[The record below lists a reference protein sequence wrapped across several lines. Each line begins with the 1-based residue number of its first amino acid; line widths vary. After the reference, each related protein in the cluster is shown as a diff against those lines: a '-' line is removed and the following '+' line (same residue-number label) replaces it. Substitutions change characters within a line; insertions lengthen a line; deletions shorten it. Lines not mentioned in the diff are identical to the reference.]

1 MFADTANLNK
11 AAEHFALLEL
21 NGIGPKRLE
30 RLYSQLGEAQTVFE
44 FLTEH
49 HPETGA
55 NDSEFATRVREIGFE
70 IAEAAQVGIDCI
82 PMDEAHYP
90 GNLRFSSYQPRYLF
104 GYGTLNIDTGSSVAV
119 IGTSSASDEGRGR
132 VRDLIHELAMG
143 RDVSVISGLA
153 RGIDTAAHV
162 AALHEGIPTVAV
174 VGTGLR
180 NVYPP
185 ENRDLLLQITKKSA
199 VYSQFLPSFSG
210 AKWSFPERNKVM
222 AGIAQAT
229 VVMESRTGSG
239 SLLQARSSL
248 KDGRPV
254 FIHSSNCSD
263 ESNMEWIAEL
273 VAKGAVIFEHFEDI
287 KPKLW
292 TMPVGDEFLF

>member
-1 MFADTANLNK
+1 MFADTANLNE
-11 AAEHFALLEL
+11 AAEYFALLEL
-21 NGIGPKRLE
+21 DGVGPKRLE
-30 RLYSQLGEAQTVFE
+30 RLYIQLGDGQTIFE
-44 FLTEH
+44 FLVVN

-55 NDSEFATRVREIGFE
+55 NDKKFGMRVREINLQ
-70 IAEAAQVGIDCI
+70 IAEAAQVGIVCI
-82 PMDEAHYP
+82 PNDDVRYP
-90 GNLRFSSYQPRYLF
+90 SNLRFSSNGPRYLF
-104 GYGTLNIDTGSSVAV
+104 GYGTLSVDTSSSVAV
-119 IGTSSASDEGRGR
+119 IGTSSASDEGIQR
-132 VRDLIHELAMG
+132 VRDLIHELAT
-143 RDVSVISGLA
+143 VHNFAVISGLA

-162 AALHEGIPTVAV
+162 AALQEGIPTVAV

-185 ENRDLLLQITKKSA
+185 ENRNLLVQITKNFP

-222 AGIAQAT
+222 AGIAQGT
-229 VVMESRTGSG
+229 IVMESRKGSG

-254 FIHSSNCSD
+254 FIHSSNHGD
-263 ESNMEWIAEL
+263 KSNSEWIDEL
-273 VAKGAVIFEHFEDI
+273 VAIGASVFEHFDEI

-292 TMPVGDEFLF
+292 NMPNGDEFLF